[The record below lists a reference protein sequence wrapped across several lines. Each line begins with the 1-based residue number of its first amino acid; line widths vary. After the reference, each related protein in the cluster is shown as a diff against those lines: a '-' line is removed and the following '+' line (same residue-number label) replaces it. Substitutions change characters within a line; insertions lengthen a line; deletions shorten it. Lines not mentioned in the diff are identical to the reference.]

1 MTLLSS
7 RGAAIADALCA
18 EGFSHPAAAKIALF
32 QSKEIHSLLPFAL
45 PEKMVAMPN
54 QPGRFNAAALYAALD
69 AQRRERGMSWAEV
82 SAEIGVSASTLTRT
96 RLGGRMEVD
105 GMLAM
110 VRWLGRTA
118 ESFTFGYKE
127 PD

>member
-1 MTLLSS
+1 
-7 RGAAIADALCA
+7 
-18 EGFSHPAAAKIALF
+18 
-32 QSKEIHSLLPFAL
+32 
-45 PEKMVAMPN
+45 MPN
-54 QPGRFNAAALYAALD
+54 QPGRLNAAALYAALD
-69 AQRRERGMSWAEV
+69 EQRRARGMSWAQV
-82 SAEIGVSASTLTRT
+82 AAEIGVSASTLTRT
-96 RLGGRMEVD
+96 RRGGRMEVD

>member
-1 MTLLSS
+1 
-7 RGAAIADALCA
+7 
-18 EGFSHPAAAKIALF
+18 
-32 QSKEIHSLLPFAL
+32 
-45 PEKMVAMPN
+45 MPN

-69 AQRRERGMSWAEV
+69 AQRRERGMSWAQV
-82 SAEIGVSASTLTRT
+82 GAEIGVSASTLTRT

-118 ESFTFGYKE
+118 ESFTFGYQDETKDGSAPTTLDRRS